1 MQLELILLP
10 LAAAGL
16 VLWLARLNHHPRWL
30 LLLGAVGLMGLVS
43 LLPLWLDP
51 VDSQYGYG
59 SCGSVLRPERP
70 AADQN
75 GVCESLR
82 AEQYDATVYYL
93 LGVIV
98 VLMTA
103 GVVTAARWAQ
113 ASAMAAAV
121 AGTGQSAVVV
131 PVADPQPATGVVADE
146 VVAADTGDRARRK
159 ERLDPVHKAPTQPR
173 ISPYST

>member
-30 LLLGAVGLMGLVS
+30 LLLGAVGLIGLVS
-43 LLPLWLDP
+43 LIPLWLDP
-51 VDSQYGYG
+51 VDSRYGFG
-59 SCGSVLRPERP
+59 SCGSVLRPEQP

-113 ASAMAAAV
+113 ASALAAAA
-121 AGTGQSAVVV
+121 AGGDPPAVVV
-131 PVADPQPATGVVADE
+131 PVADAEPAAGGVANGA
-146 VVAADTGDRARRK
+146 VAADTGDRARRK
-159 ERLDPVHKAPTQPR
+159 ERLDPVQKAPTQPR